1 MIRRLSAAEAKALL
15 DANPRARLLDVRTP
29 EEWGAARIEGAVLA
43 TEETVPAILGEW
55 PREDPLVVYCHHG
68 VRSLSAA
75 ARLREAGFLD
85 VVNLEGGIEA
95 WARDVDPAVPRYR
108 FVPGRGIVAA

>member
-1 MIRRLSAAEAKALL
+1 MIRRLDPAAVKALL

-29 EEWGAARIEGAVLA
+29 EEWAAARIEGAVLA
-43 TEETVPAILGEW
+43 TEKTVPVVLGEW

-75 ARLREAGFLD
+75 WRLGEAGFED
-85 VVNLEGGIEA
+85 VSNLEGGIEA
-95 WARDVDPAVPRYR
+95 WSREVDPAVPRYR